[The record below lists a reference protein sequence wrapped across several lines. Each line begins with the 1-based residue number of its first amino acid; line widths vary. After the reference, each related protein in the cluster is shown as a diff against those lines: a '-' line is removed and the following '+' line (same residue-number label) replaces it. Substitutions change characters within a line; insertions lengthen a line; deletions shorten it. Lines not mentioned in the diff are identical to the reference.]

1 MVNIKYGEHSQQVEL
16 TGKTVA
22 DVRELFKSEFDLSA
36 RAQANLNGQWLKR
49 KLEAVTELCDE
60 DELYFEEK
68 SSRPMVLA
76 GAFLLA
82 LAITAGLFAY
92 TATTDTITIGVTA
105 GSADFAELSANT
117 SSPPAYSSS
126 TLTGSTIGKIN
137 AGVMFDVTKDSNYTG
152 DIELVVSLANADELV
167 QEYKS
172 WMMRIKLTDGI
183 DTDTGYDTAN
193 STQVISLKNP
203 SVTFS
208 VDSANLTVT
217 RYIHCIG
224 GSYKTLSADIWAGQ
238 GFDPL
243 IFAEVAQAG
252 AP

>member
-1 MVNIKYGEHSQQVEL
+1 MVNIIYGEHSQQVEL
-16 TGKTVA
+16 AGKTVA
-22 DVRELFKSEFDLSA
+22 DVREMFKSEFDLSD

-49 KLEAVTELCDE
+49 KLEAETELCDD

-68 SSRPMVLA
+68 SRRPLVLV

-82 LAITAGLFAY
+82 LAITGGIFAY
-92 TATTDTITIGVTA
+92 TATTDTITIGVSA
-105 GSADFAELSANT
+105 VSADFAELSANN
-117 SSPPAYSSS
+117 SVSYNS
-126 TLTGSTIGKIN
+126 TTIVGNVIGKIN

-152 DIELVVSLANADELV
+152 DVELVVSLANADELV

-172 WMMRIKLTDGI
+172 WMMRIKLTDGSDI
-183 DTDTGYDTAN
+183 NTGYDTSN
-193 STQVISLKNP
+193 STQVVSLKNP

-224 GSYKTLSADIWAGQ
+224 GSYKTLSADIWAGM